1 MEDYF
6 AIKTM
11 LVSGGAE
18 RVLSEV
24 ASQLINFDYEVS
36 VLSFDKKKEL
46 PFYEIDKN
54 IAQIKIGD
62 QLSNKNIFIFTIYKK
77 NFP

>member
-1 MEDYF
+1 MRIIF

-46 PFYEIDKN
+46 TF
-54 IAQIKIGD
+54 
-62 QLSNKNIFIFTIYKK
+62 
-77 NFP
+77 